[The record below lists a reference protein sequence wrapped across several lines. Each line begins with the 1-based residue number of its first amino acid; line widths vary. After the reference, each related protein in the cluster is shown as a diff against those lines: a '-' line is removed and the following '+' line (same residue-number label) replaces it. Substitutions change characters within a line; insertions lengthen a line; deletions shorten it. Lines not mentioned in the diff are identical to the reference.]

1 MSTQETKP
9 EPRRPKLRLP
19 FDNRREDAGEW
30 AFDHRAGLCVTLI
43 AYLLLAIAFVGAK
56 IVVGGRPAAQGFYID
71 LQQLEQLAAEKERLE
86 REVRRRQQQE
96 PIDWKSIRNDVS
108 NENAKLDESL
118 RDDRGT
124 NTAALN
130 DAADAAQERMRANRE
145 AYERGLAEAEAIRR
159 RRERTDE
166 RGESSD
172 RKVQGRVTV
181 SFSLVD
187 PVRHARHLVVPAYQC
202 EGGGEVV
209 VRITVNRAGEVT
221 HVGGLRR
228 RRLHARDGGARRP
241 QFGLRHQRRG
251 SRPPHGDDHLHLHSA
266 VARPKPS
273 TRPHP
278 EKPPPRAK
286 ALFARDMRSASRTSS
301 RYSGRSLPC
310 PAPQQK
316 RFRCLRPNLP

>member
-1 MSTQETKP
+1 MRRSSSEAGP
-9 EPRRPKLRLP
+9 PRRASTSICSSSNSSPPRRSGSNAKCAGGS
-19 FDNRREDAGEW
+19 NRS
-30 AFDHRAGLCVTLI
+30 
-43 AYLLLAIAFVGAK
+43 
-56 IVVGGRPAAQGFYID
+56 
-71 LQQLEQLAAEKERLE
+71 
-86 REVRRRQQQE
+86 
-96 PIDWKSIRNDVS
+96 DWKSIRNDVS

-221 HVGGLRR
+221 HASVASG
-228 RRLHARDGGARRP
+228 
-241 QFGLRHQRRG
+241 
-251 SRPPHGDDHLHLHSA
+251 GDDCMRETA
-266 VARPKPS
+266 VRAARNSVFDINDAAP
-273 TRPHP
+273 
-278 EKPPPRAK
+278 
-286 ALFARDMRSASRTSS
+286 ARHTGTIT
-301 RYSGRSLPC
+301 YIFI
-310 PAPQQK
+310 PQ
-316 RFRCLRPNLP
+316 

>member
-108 NENAKLDESL
+108 NENA
-118 RDDRGT
+118 
-124 NTAALN
+124 ALN

-221 HVGGLRR
+221 HASVASG
-228 RRLHARDGGARRP
+228 
-241 QFGLRHQRRG
+241 
-251 SRPPHGDDHLHLHSA
+251 GDDCMRETA
-266 VARPKPS
+266 VRAARNSVFDINDAAP
-273 TRPHP
+273 
-278 EKPPPRAK
+278 
-286 ALFARDMRSASRTSS
+286 ARHTGTIT
-301 RYSGRSLPC
+301 YIFI
-310 PAPQQK
+310 PQ
-316 RFRCLRPNLP
+316 

>member
-124 NTAALN
+124 NPAALN

-145 AYERGLAEAEAIRR
+145 AYEQGLAEERAIRER
-159 RRERTDE
+159 RGKEDGAERQ
-166 RGESSD
+166 D
-172 RKVQGRVTV
+172 RKVKGRVTV
-181 SFSLVD
+181 SFSITD
-187 PVRHARHLVVPAYQC
+187 PVRTSRYLEVPAYLC
-202 EGGGEVV
+202 EGGGDV
-209 VRITVNRAGEVT
+209 TVSVTVDRAGKVT
-221 HVGGLRR
+221 
-228 RRLHARDGGARRP
+228 GARVTE
-241 QFGLRHQRRG
+241 G
-251 SRPPHGDDHLHLHSA
+251 GDDCMRESA
-266 VARPKPS
+266 LRAARNS
-273 TRPHP
+273 
-278 EKPPPRAK
+278 
-286 ALFARDMRSASRTSS
+286 LFNIDDSAPARQTGTIT
-301 RYSGRSLPC
+301 YIFI
-310 PAPQQK
+310 PQ
-316 RFRCLRPNLP
+316 

>member
-30 AFDHRAGLCVTLI
+30 AFDHRAGLVRYADRLP
-43 AYLLLAIAFVGAK
+43 AAGLAFVGAK

-166 RGESSD
+166 RGENSD

-221 HVGGLRR
+221 HASVLRTATTACARR
-228 RRLHARDGGARRP
+228 RCAPPAIRSSTSTTRLPPAT
-241 QFGLRHQRRG
+241 RG
-251 SRPPHGDDHLHLHSA
+251 RSPTSSFRSSPTEA
-266 VARPKPS
+266 E
-273 TRPHP
+273 HP
-278 EKPPPRAK
+278 
-286 ALFARDMRSASRTSS
+286 SASRKAAASGESLVCTRHAIRFPHVVPIQRAEPPLPRPAAEKIPVSS
-301 RYSGRSLPC
+301 P
-310 PAPQQK
+310 
-316 RFRCLRPNLP
+316 

>member
-145 AYERGLAEAEAIRR
+145 AYEQGLAEERAIRER
-159 RRERTDE
+159 RGKEDGAERQ
-166 RGESSD
+166 D
-172 RKVQGRVTV
+172 RKVKGRVTV
-181 SFSLVD
+181 SFSLTD
-187 PVRHARHLVVPAYQC
+187 PVRTSRSLNIPAYRC
-202 EGGGEVV
+202 EGGGDVV
-209 VRITVNRAGEVT
+209 VEITVNRAGEV
-221 HVGGLRR
+221 VNARVQSGGDECMRESALRA
-228 RRLHARDGGARRP
+228 ARVSRFNIDQSAPARQQGTITYIFIP
-241 QFGLRHQRRG
+241 Q
-251 SRPPHGDDHLHLHSA
+251 
-266 VARPKPS
+266 
-273 TRPHP
+273 
-278 EKPPPRAK
+278 
-286 ALFARDMRSASRTSS
+286 
-301 RYSGRSLPC
+301 
-310 PAPQQK
+310 
-316 RFRCLRPNLP
+316 

>member
-221 HVGGLRR
+221 HASVASG
-228 RRLHARDGGARRP
+228 
-241 QFGLRHQRRG
+241 
-251 SRPPHGDDHLHLHSA
+251 GDDCMRETA
-266 VARPKPS
+266 VRAARNSVFDINDAAPA
-273 TRPHP
+273 TRGRSPTSSFRSSPTEAEHP
-278 EKPPPRAK
+278 
-286 ALFARDMRSASRTSS
+286 SASRKAAASGESPVCTRHAIRFPHVVPIQRAEPPLPRPAAEKIPVSS
-301 RYSGRSLPC
+301 P
-310 PAPQQK
+310 
-316 RFRCLRPNLP
+316 

>member
-172 RKVQGRVTV
+172 RLLLAGRSGATCTA
-181 SFSLVD
+181 SGGSRLSMRGGRRGRRPHHGEPRGRGD
-187 PVRHARHLVVPAYQC
+187 AR
-202 EGGGEVV
+202 
-209 VRITVNRAGEVT
+209 
-221 HVGGLRR
+221 VGGLRR

-241 QFGLRHQRRG
+241 QFGLRHQRRS
-251 SRPPHGDDHLHLHSA
+251 SRPPHGDDHLHLHPA
-266 VARPKPS
+266 VAPPVFRP
-273 TRPHP
+273 TRNFIG
-278 EKPPPRAK
+278 ENRKK
-286 ALFARDMRSASRTSS
+286 SDFSFFSKYCS
-301 RYSGRSLPC
+301 YIC
-310 PAPQQK
+310 EQQ
-316 RFRCLRPNLP
+316 

>member
-108 NENAKLDESL
+108 NENAKL
-118 RDDRGT
+118 
-124 NTAALN
+124 
-130 DAADAAQERMRANRE
+130 RANRE

-221 HVGGLRR
+221 HASVASG
-228 RRLHARDGGARRP
+228 
-241 QFGLRHQRRG
+241 
-251 SRPPHGDDHLHLHSA
+251 GDDCMRETA
-266 VARPKPS
+266 VRAARNSVFDINDAAP
-273 TRPHP
+273 
-278 EKPPPRAK
+278 
-286 ALFARDMRSASRTSS
+286 ARHTGTIT
-301 RYSGRSLPC
+301 YIFI
-310 PAPQQK
+310 PQ
-316 RFRCLRPNLP
+316 

>member
-1 MSTQETKP
+1 MP
-9 EPRRPKLRLP
+9 VAEPSNFGTCMRM
-19 FDNRREDAGEW
+19 
-30 AFDHRAGLCVTLI
+30 I
-43 AYLLLAIAFVGAK
+43 S
-56 IVVGGRPAAQGFYID
+56 
-71 LQQLEQLAAEKERLE
+71 QQTPLMNP
-86 REVRRRQQQE
+86 

-221 HVGGLRR
+221 HASVASG
-228 RRLHARDGGARRP
+228 
-241 QFGLRHQRRG
+241 
-251 SRPPHGDDHLHLHSA
+251 GDDCMRETA
-266 VARPKPS
+266 VRAARNSVFDINDAAPA
-273 TRPHP
+273 TRGRSPTSSSRSSPTEAEHP
-278 EKPPPRAK
+278 
-286 ALFARDMRSASRTSS
+286 SASRKAAASGESPVCARRAIRFPHVVPIQRPEPPLPRPAAEKIPVSS
-301 RYSGRSLPC
+301 P
-310 PAPQQK
+310 
-316 RFRCLRPNLP
+316 

>member
-1 MSTQETKP
+1 MGVRSPCGTV
-9 EPRRPKLRLP
+9 RYADRLP
-19 FDNRREDAGEW
+19 AAGHRFRR
-30 AFDHRAGLCVTLI
+30 C
-43 AYLLLAIAFVGAK
+43 
-56 IVVGGRPAAQGFYID
+56 
-71 LQQLEQLAAEKERLE
+71 
-86 REVRRRQQQE
+86 
-96 PIDWKSIRNDVS
+96 
-108 NENAKLDESL
+108 
-118 RDDRGT
+118 DDRGT

-221 HVGGLRR
+221 HASVASG
-228 RRLHARDGGARRP
+228 
-241 QFGLRHQRRG
+241 
-251 SRPPHGDDHLHLHSA
+251 GDDCMRETA
-266 VARPKPS
+266 VRAARNSVFDINDAAP
-273 TRPHP
+273 
-278 EKPPPRAK
+278 
-286 ALFARDMRSASRTSS
+286 ARHTGTIT
-301 RYSGRSLPC
+301 YIFI
-310 PAPQQK
+310 PQ
-316 RFRCLRPNLP
+316 